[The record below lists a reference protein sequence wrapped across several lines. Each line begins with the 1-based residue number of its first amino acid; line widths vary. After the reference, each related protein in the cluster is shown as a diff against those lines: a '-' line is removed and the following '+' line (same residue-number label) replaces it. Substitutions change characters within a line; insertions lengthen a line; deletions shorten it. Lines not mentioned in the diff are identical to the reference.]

1 MSVELKEYEQVL
13 VGAGWF
19 IPPYVPLAQI
29 INAAE
34 RLKHVDGSERQNILE
49 QTLKDMYWPER
60 LAAMSLYR
68 YAETPVLTMYKEI
81 ISESIEA
88 HYLGLDHI
96 AVSGLL
102 PVIEG
107 AARSLAEQRG
117 IGFKGVRTLFVV
129 LCDDCKQ
136 QAQEER
142 LGTVNEVC
150 SMMDSFKLFCK
161 QHLYQSSEKYFL
173 EDNTNR
179 HGILHGSFSDKDYG
193 RPLNFYKCLAAVEF
207 LCWISAFKANVSWL
221 LPGTSNQS
229 KALGAYYQSLEAL
242 AVAKRNIFS

>member
-1 MSVELKEYEQVL
+1 MRVELKEHEQVL
-13 VGAGWF
+13 VSAGWF
-19 IPPYVPLAQI
+19 IPPYVPLVQI

-34 RLKHVDGSERQNILE
+34 SLKNADSGECQNILE
-49 QTLKDMYWPER
+49 QTLKGMYWPER
-60 LAAMSLYR
+60 LAAMTLHC

-117 IGFKGVRTLFVV
+117 ISFKGVKTLFIA
-129 LCDDCKQ
+129 LCDDCKK
-136 QAQEER
+136 QAQEEQ
-142 LGTVNEVC
+142 LGAINEIC
-150 SMMDSFKLFCK
+150 SMMDSFKVFCT
-161 QHLYQSSEKYFL
+161 QHLYQSSDKYFL
-173 EDNTNR
+173 EDYTNR
-179 HGILHGSFSDKDYG
+179 HGILHGSFSDNDYG

-207 LCWISAFKANVSWL
+207 LCWVSAFKANVSWF
-221 LPGTSNQS
+221 LPSMSNQS
-229 KALGAYYQSLEAL
+229 KVLGAHYLSLETL
-242 AVAKRNIFS
+242 AKVKRNIFS